1 MRLSFRFLIL
11 LAVFYAAFPGA
22 RSAQAQQ
29 RKDDIVTLKDGRVIR
44 GAIIEMF
51 PNDSTFL
58 MRLPDGTFARYN
70 KAEIAEMYQAKA
82 LRVAGAPTP
91 KVPAVSWLL
100 SVVFPGGGQMYNGQV
115 VKGFAFAAVGAVSIA
130 MYLAYDANAC
140 EFYDKC
146 ADELSTAGAVIYGT
160 AWLLSQIEAPLT
172 AMKINRDINRHVT
185 LRVQPQPHALGLSV
199 VSLDF

>member
-1 MRLSFRFLIL
+1 MRMSFQFFIL
-11 LAVFYAAFPGA
+11 LAVLYAAFPGA
-22 RSAQAQQ
+22 RSAEAQK
-29 RKDDIVTLKDGRVIR
+29 RKDDVVTLKDGRVIR
-44 GAIIEMF
+44 GTIIEMF

-58 MRLPDGTFARYN
+58 IRLADGTFARHN
-70 KAEIAEMYQAKA
+70 KADIAEMHQEKA
-82 LRVAGAPTP
+82 IRAASAPTP

-100 SVVFPGGGQMYNGQV
+100 SVAFPGGGQIYNGQA

-146 ADELSTAGAVIYGT
+146 ADELSAAGAALFVT
-160 AWLLSQIEAPLT
+160 AWVVSQIEAPLT

-185 LRVQPQPHALGLSV
+185 LRVQPQPHALGISV

>member
-11 LAVFYAAFPGA
+11 LAVLYAAFPGA
-22 RSAQAQQ
+22 RSAEAQQ

-70 KAEIAEMYQAKA
+70 KADIAEMHQENAVRA
-82 LRVAGAPTP
+82 ASAPTP
-91 KVPAVSWLL
+91 KNPALSWLL
-100 SVVFPGGGQMYNGQV
+100 SAAFPGGGQIYNGHT
-115 VKGFAFAAVGAVSIA
+115 VKGFVFAAVGAVSIA
-130 MYLAYDANAC
+130 MYLSYDANAC

-146 ADELSTAGAVIYGT
+146 ADEMRTAGAIIYGT
-160 AWLLSQIEAPLT
+160 AWLLSQIEAPLA
-172 AMKINRDINRHVT
+172 AMKINRDINSHVT
-185 LRVQPQPHALGLSV
+185 LRVQPQPHALGISV

>member
-11 LAVFYAAFPGA
+11 LAVLYAAFPAA

-44 GAIIEMF
+44 GTIIEMF

-58 MRLPDGTFARYN
+58 MRLPDGTFARHN
-70 KAEIAEMYQAKA
+70 KADIAEMHQGKA
-82 LRVAGAPTP
+82 LRAAGAPTA

-100 SVVFPGGGQMYNGQV
+100 SFAFPGGGQMYNGQV

-146 ADELSTAGAVIYGT
+146 ADELSAAGAALYVT
-160 AWLLSQIEAPLT
+160 AWVVSQIEAPLT
-172 AMKINRDINRHVT
+172 AMKINRDINRHVA
-185 LRVQPQPHALGLSV
+185 LRVQPEPHALGISL